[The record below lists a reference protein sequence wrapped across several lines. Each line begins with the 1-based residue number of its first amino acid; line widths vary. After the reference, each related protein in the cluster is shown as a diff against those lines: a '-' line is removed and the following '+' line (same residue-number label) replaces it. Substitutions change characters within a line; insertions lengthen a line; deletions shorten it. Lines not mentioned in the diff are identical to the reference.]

1 MTDGQRL
8 YNTYID
14 VFICYCRVMA
24 RRTQAERSAA
34 TREALVQ
41 ATLDLLVKH
50 GWAGVTSVAVCAR
63 AGLTRGAFIHHFDGL
78 PQLFAAALEHR
89 YAALAEHAQ
98 SRLAPSSI
106 TDLVTFSWESMT
118 TIDFKVVIE
127 AWLAAA
133 NDPVLGEAIGPVVE
147 QFAKLVH
154 PEQRSDLLSDEPAQ
168 SFFLMARET
177 MLGLSLGRATNGAP
191 LGHEARVLEHLLK
204 LANEHDARIGR
215 EGAPA

>member
-1 MTDGQRL
+1 
-8 YNTYID
+8 
-14 VFICYCRVMA
+14 MA
-24 RRTQAERSAA
+24 RRTHAERSAA
-34 TREALVQ
+34 TRGALVQ
-41 ATLDLLVKH
+41 ATLDLLVEH

-63 AGLTRGAFIHHFDGL
+63 ADLTRGAFVHHFDGL

-89 YAALAEHAQ
+89 YAALIEEAK

-106 TDLVTFSWESMT
+106 TDLVIYSWESMT

-133 NDPVLGEAIGPVVE
+133 NDAVLGEAIGPVVE
-147 QFAKLVH
+147 RFAKLVH
-154 PEQRSDLLSDEPAQ
+154 PEQRWDVLSDAASQ
-168 SFFLMARET
+168 SFFLLARET

-191 LGHEARVLEHLLK
+191 VAHEERVLEQLLQ

-215 EGAPA
+215 EGAPK

>member
-1 MTDGQRL
+1 
-8 YNTYID
+8 
-14 VFICYCRVMA
+14 MA
-24 RRTQAERSAA
+24 RRTQAERSAT

-41 ATLDLLVKH
+41 ATLELLVEH
-50 GWAGVTSVAVCAR
+50 GWAGVTSVAVCVR

-78 PQLFAAALEHR
+78 PQLFVAALEHR

-98 SRLAPSSI
+98 SRLTPSSI
-106 TDLVTFSWESMT
+106 TDLVTFSWESVT
-118 TIDFKVVIE
+118 TINFKVVIE

-147 QFAKLVH
+147 RFAKLVH
-154 PEQRSDLLSDEPAQ
+154 PEQRADLLSDEAAQ

-191 LGHEARVLEHLLK
+191 LGHEERVLEQLHR
-204 LANEHDARIGR
+204 LADEHDARIGR
-215 EGAPA
+215 EGAPL